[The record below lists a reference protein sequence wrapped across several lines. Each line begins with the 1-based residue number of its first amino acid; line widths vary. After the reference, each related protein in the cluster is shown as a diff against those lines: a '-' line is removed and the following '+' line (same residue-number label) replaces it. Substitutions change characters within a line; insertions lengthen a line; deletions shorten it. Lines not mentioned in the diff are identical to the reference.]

1 MLTFHL
7 MGRLLAIGAL
17 LAAGYLL
24 LNDMDGVRMSSG
36 GGGSGA
42 FSKYSGA
49 SKPAISGIANAAG

>member
-1 MLTFHL
+1 